1 MKQTGCQEYQKVL
14 SYFYDLVKDGT
25 LTWGSKLPTE
35 RKIAEQLGIGRN
47 SAREAICVLHGMG
60 VVERKQGSGNYV
72 AEKMAGNLL
81 LKNGID
87 EKIKQKLSDL
97 LHTMAELTGEPLAK
111 QDKEFHDTL
120 VFATKNNLL
129 ITIMQAVSIVYT
141 ECVEYDS
148 KDCLLAS
155 HTRIYETLIKGDEKD
170 FNDAIDFH
178 YDLIEKR
185 M

>member
-72 AEKMAGNLL
+72 AENIGQSFGSNASSFKWGNKKRNLRVPPRYGE
-81 LKNGID
+81 NG
-87 EKIKQKLSDL
+87 
-97 LHTMAELTGEPLAK
+97 
-111 QDKEFHDTL
+111 
-120 VFATKNNLL
+120 
-129 ITIMQAVSIVYT
+129 
-141 ECVEYDS
+141 
-148 KDCLLAS
+148 
-155 HTRIYETLIKGDEKD
+155 R
-170 FNDAIDFH
+170 
-178 YDLIEKR
+178 
-185 M
+185 

>member
-72 AEKMAGNLL
+72 AENIGQSFGSMIQMLL
-81 LKNGID
+81 LLYG
-87 EKIKQKLSDL
+87 
-97 LHTMAELTGEPLAK
+97 
-111 QDKEFHDTL
+111 
-120 VFATKNNLL
+120 VTKSE
-129 ITIMQAVSIVYT
+129 I
-141 ECVEYDS
+141 C
-148 KDCLLAS
+148 
-155 HTRIYETLIKGDEKD
+155 
-170 FNDAIDFH
+170 
-178 YDLIEKR
+178 
-185 M
+185 

>member
-72 AEKMAGNLL
+72 AENIGQSFGSMIQMLLLLNGVTKSEICEFRRAMEKMAGKLL
-81 LKNGID
+81 FGKW
-87 EKIKQKLSDL
+87 
-97 LHTMAELTGEPLAK
+97 
-111 QDKEFHDTL
+111 
-120 VFATKNNLL
+120 
-129 ITIMQAVSIVYT
+129 Y
-141 ECVEYDS
+141 
-148 KDCLLAS
+148 
-155 HTRIYETLIKGDEKD
+155 
-170 FNDAIDFH
+170 
-178 YDLIEKR
+178 
-185 M
+185 

>member
-72 AEKMAGNLL
+72 AENIGQSFGSMIQMLL
-81 LKNGID
+81 LWRKWQVSFFWKMVLMKKSKKN
-87 EKIKQKLSDL
+87 
-97 LHTMAELTGEPLAK
+97 
-111 QDKEFHDTL
+111 F
-120 VFATKNNLL
+120 
-129 ITIMQAVSIVYT
+129 
-141 ECVEYDS
+141 
-148 KDCLLAS
+148 
-155 HTRIYETLIKGDEKD
+155 RIYYKQWLD
-170 FNDAIDFH
+170 
-178 YDLIEKR
+178 
-185 M
+185 